1 MNHKDTETQR
11 RSSVIR
17 LEVASTAF
25 PKYDQNPN
33 TGVLPNPQLR
43 FPLMLRS
50 FSPRVTT
57 QISLLFVLVIL
68 LFTACQK
75 QTDTRAADEATLKNL
90 DAEWS
95 KAAGAK
101 DIEKTVSYYSDDAL
115 ILPPNLPTI
124 QGKKQA
130 RAMWQGM
137 FSVPGFG
144 GGWKATKVEVAR
156 SGDLGYV
163 TGTYELS
170 ETDASGKPMVDT
182 GKYLEVWKKQADGS
196 WKCVADMFNTDLSSA
211 PPAGERP

>member
-1 MNHKDTETQR
+1 
-11 RSSVIR
+11 
-17 LEVASTAF
+17 
-25 PKYDQNPN
+25 
-33 TGVLPNPQLR
+33 
-43 FPLMLRS
+43 MLRS
-50 FSPRVTT
+50 LSPRVTT
-57 QISLLFVLVIL
+57 QISLLLVLVL
-68 LFTACQK
+68 LSLFAACQK
-75 QTDTRAADEATLKNL
+75 DTAADTRAADEATLRNL

-101 DIEKTVSYYSDDAL
+101 DLEKTASYYTDDAL

-124 QGKKQA
+124 NGKQGA

-156 SGDLGYV
+156 SGDLGWV

-170 ETDASGKPMVDT
+170 ETDASGRPMVDK
-182 GKYLEVWKKQADGS
+182 GKYLEVWRKQADGS